1 MTSPAPSAKP
11 AAACGCGES
20 QPFDGATPEYRR
32 VLAWVIA
39 INLIGFVVVASGGL
53 LAGSASLAANALD
66 FLADAATYALSL
78 WVIGKSVSIRSGA
91 ALVKGASLSILGV
104 SVLGFAIWRAVT
116 GVPPEGLAISG
127 LGLFG
132 AAANLVAAILLSKY
146 RDGDANVRSVWLCS
160 RNDAIGNVAV
170 MIAALGVWGT
180 ATAWPDLAVAAI
192 MAGLFLTSSVKIL
205 RQAWQEYRS
214 GETTARSE
222 AHHGHDHDHDHDHAH
237 DDCCGQSH
245 APAPAAAHSHS
256 H

>member
-32 VLAWVIA
+32 VLGWVIA

-78 WVIGKSVSIRSGA
+78 WVIGKNVSVRSGA

-132 AAANLVAAILLSKY
+132 AAANLVAALLLV
-146 RDGDANVRSVWLCS
+146 RFRNGDANVRSVWLCT
-160 RNDAIGNVAV
+160 RNDLIQCLAV
-170 MIAALGVWGT
+170 VVVGAVVWLT
-180 ATAWPDLAVAAI
+180 HSRWPDLIAGGVLAAVFLQSAWSITVQALGERRDALVAA
-192 MAGLFLTSSVKIL
+192 
-205 RQAWQEYRS
+205 
-214 GETTARSE
+214 
-222 AHHGHDHDHDHDHAH
+222 H
-237 DDCCGQSH
+237 
-245 APAPAAAHSHS
+245 
-256 H
+256 